1 MEYYAEKTV
10 TRENKQNKQ
19 KRAFKKAD
27 LEMLEW
33 SASVGEI
40 HLKYSV

>member
-1 MEYYAEKTV
+1 MEYYTEKTV

-19 KRAFKKAD
+19 KRAFKKAA

-33 SASVGEI
+33 AASMGEI
-40 HLKYSV
+40 RLKYSV